1 MSVDKL
7 GLYQICNVK
16 MVSNLNNVYL
26 IMYCIF
32 TFFRNYAKLTAS
44 WASPQPPSFF
54 GVALP
59 LTSAKGSAP
68 LAHWARPQI
77 HNPPFQNPGSTGVQ
91 HE

>member
-44 WASPQPPSFF
+44 GALPQPPRFS
-54 GVALP
+54 GLLCP
-59 LTSAKGSAP
+59 
-68 LAHWARPQI
+68 
-77 HNPPFQNPGSTGVQ
+77 
-91 HE
+91 